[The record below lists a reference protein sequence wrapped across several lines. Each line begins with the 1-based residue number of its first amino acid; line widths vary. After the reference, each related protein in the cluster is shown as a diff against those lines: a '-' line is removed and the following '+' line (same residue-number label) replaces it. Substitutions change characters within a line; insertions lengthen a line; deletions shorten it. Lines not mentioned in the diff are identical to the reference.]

1 MKKQSKQNILTAI
14 IVILVLILA
23 VLIFSIVYEQIS
35 TVNSEMLEN
44 NISSKDN
51 EDDISDEQT
60 EKTESNEE
68 EIPGEEYVGE
78 EEKEANEDNNN
89 EETIINKED
98 KAIELAKKEWGEDDT
113 VTFSIEE
120 KKGSKY
126 YVAVKSDAI
135 VKMWYEIDTDT
146 WEISEY

>member
-23 VLIFSIVYEQIS
+23 VLIFSIIYEQIS

-126 YVAVKSDAI
+126 YVAVKSNAI
-135 VKMWYEIDTDT
+135 VEMWYEIDTDT

>member
-23 VLIFSIVYEQIS
+23 VLIFSIIYEQIS

-126 YVAVKSDAI
+126 YVAVKSNAI
-135 VKMWYEIDTDT
+135 VEMWYEIDTYT